1 LTYISFRLDRKT
13 SSRNEVSVC
22 CRNYD

>member
-1 LTYISFRLDRKT
+1 MTYISFRLDRKT